1 MVFTVL
7 FFAWWNVPWGL
18 LLSSTQDFGIPG
30 SVRGGDRQTT
40 FALGLGEAA
49 SILKRNG
56 TGGWQQTRSCGES
69 KKCGEFFE
77 AKKKVKHGGTK
88 KLLANHRNLLLNII
102 SPGTCG
108 D

>member
-1 MVFTVL
+1 MTLIEIDGVYRS
-7 FFAWWNVPWGL
+7 FFLAWWIFPWLL

-56 TGGWQQTRSCGES
+56 TGGSQTRSCGES

-77 AKKKVKHGGTK
+77 AKK
-88 KLLANHRNLLLNII
+88 R
-102 SPGTCG
+102 
-108 D
+108 